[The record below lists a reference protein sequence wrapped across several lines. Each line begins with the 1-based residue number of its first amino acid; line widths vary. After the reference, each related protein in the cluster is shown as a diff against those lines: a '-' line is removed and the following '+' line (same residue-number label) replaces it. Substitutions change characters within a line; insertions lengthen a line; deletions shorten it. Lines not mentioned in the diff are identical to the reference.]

1 MSHIDSF
8 TLHCSTCPY
17 WVRDTICF
25 TVSSPY
31 LGTFPYKIRSV
42 VFWSISWPSLWST
55 TKTTGILHQ
64 CSQLRA
70 LGICLACQHHSNI
83 HREEWFLADRKKI
96 FGTFQTFDPYLF
108 LFGELDD
115 WWLMPWFLG
124 LMLKMICWFFGEGYC
139 LPLISKSFG
148 VEKGGVHVALGYSD
162 ELCGATVF
170 ENTWST
176 GTCSLS
182 PAALLVPWW

>member
-1 MSHIDSF
+1 M
-8 TLHCSTCPY
+8 
-17 WVRDTICF
+17 F

-55 TKTTGILHQ
+55 TKPQASFTNVPSFGL
-64 CSQLRA
+64 LAFA
-70 LGICLACQHHSNI
+70 LPASTIQIYIVKNG
-83 HREEWFLADRKKI
+83 FLQIGKKI
-96 FGTFQTFDPYLF
+96 FGTFQTFDPCF
-108 LFGELDD
+108 CFFWWIG
-115 WWLMPWFLG
+115 WLMIDAMIFG
-124 LMLKMICWFFGEGYC
+124 LLLKMICWFFGEGFC
-139 LPLISKSFG
+139 LPSISKSFG